1 MILRKQSK
9 GKITTAHSLITET
22 TTSAEI
28 SCVGYNSLLV
38 YTSITDAVQNW
49 TVKVQ
54 GCMTSGGTF
63 ADWYDGATQMSYQT
77 NSGKAAVWKG
87 VPDFCR
93 IVATEDVN
101 GAKCTV
107 KVQPLNT

>member
-9 GKITTAHSLITET
+9 GKVTTAHDAIAVT

-38 YTSITDAVQNW
+38 YTSITEATRNW

-54 GCMTSGGTF
+54 GCMSSGNTF
-63 ADWYDGATQMSYQT
+63 VDWFDGSTQMSYQT
-77 NSGKAAVWKG
+77 NSGKAVVWKG
-87 VPDFCR
+87 VPDFCK
-93 IVATEDVN
+93 IVATEDADD
-101 GAKCTV
+101 AKCTV